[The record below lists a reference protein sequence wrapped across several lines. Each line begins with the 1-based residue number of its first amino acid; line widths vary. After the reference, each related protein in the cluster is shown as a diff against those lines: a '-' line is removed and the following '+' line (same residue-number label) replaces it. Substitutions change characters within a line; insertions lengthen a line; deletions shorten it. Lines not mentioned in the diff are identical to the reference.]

1 MNIALLGYGKM
12 GKEIESIALQRGH
25 QITLIIDINNQS
37 DLNPESLKKAD
48 VAIDFTTPQT
58 AVPNILHCFQA
69 GIPVVCGTTGWHE
82 QIGIIEKACKELN
95 GAFFYT
101 SNFSLGV
108 NVLFHLN
115 KVLAGLLKNNDQYN
129 VSIEEIHHTTKLDK
143 PSGTAI
149 SLAKDILSIYPR
161 KKNWELDRESSPE
174 SLRIDALRQENVP
187 GTHTVKWESDIDII
201 QLHHSAKNRKGLA
214 LGAVLAAEFLPGKK
228 GIFTMKELLG
238 F

>member
-12 GKEIESIALQRGH
+12 GKEIESFALQRGH
-25 QITLIIDINNQS
+25 QITLIIDINNQA
-37 DLNPESLKKAD
+37 DLNPENLKKAD
-48 VAIDFTTPQT
+48 VAIDFTTPHS
-58 AVPNILHCFQA
+58 AVPNILCCFQA
-69 GIPVVCGTTGWHE
+69 GIPVICGTTGW
-82 QIGIIEKACKELN
+82 QDQLGTIEKACREQDGSL
-95 GAFFYT
+95 FYT

-108 NVLFHLN
+108 NILFHLN

-161 KKNWELDRESSPE
+161 KNNWELDRESSPE
-174 SLRIDALRQENVP
+174 SIRIDALRQVNVP

-201 QLHHSAKNRKGLA
+201 HLHHSAKNRKGLA
-214 LGAVLAAEFLPGKK
+214 LGAVLAAEFLSGKK
-228 GIFTMKELLG
+228 GIFTMKNLLG